1 MLCLLLPGVASAIT
15 CTKGCRCG
23 NACISCHETC
33 HKGSSAGTYEEPG
46 SIPGWLIVAGVLVLV
61 GGAGFAV
68 YYASH
73 ADADESD
80 EWYDSPTWNLEPSAD
95 GVTVWGGLTF

>member
-1 MLCLLLPGVASAIT
+1 
-15 CTKGCRCG
+15 
-23 NACISCHETC
+23 
-33 HKGSSAGTYEEPG
+33 
-46 SIPGWLIVAGVLVLV
+46 VAGVLVLV

-80 EWYDSPTWNLEPSAD
+80 EWNDSPTWNLEPSAD